1 MNKASHIVTTV
12 TLMLSLSTL
21 VSIGQAEEPKT
32 LPATSSAAFVPS
44 AERGKGIFKS
54 LCAHCHHITYDE
66 SRIGAP
72 GLKGVLERHD
82 TSWLNHW
89 IRSPEAFAKVDETA
103 KDLITSNK
111 FGLAMPTLPAMHDD
125 NKRADVIAYLKTL
138 Q

>member
-1 MNKASHIVTTV
+1 MNTASHIVTTV
-12 TLMLSLSTL
+12 TIMLSLSSL
-21 VSIGQAEEPKT
+21 VSVSKAEEST
-32 LPATSSAAFVPS
+32 VIPAVSSAAFVPS
-44 AERGKGIFKS
+44 AERGKGVFKS

-72 GLKGVLERHD
+72 GLKGVLERHSE
-82 TSWLNHW
+82 SWLNHW

-103 KDLITSNK
+103 KDLIESNK

>member
-1 MNKASHIVTTV
+1 MNAAPLIVTTV
-12 TLMLSLSTL
+12 AIMLSLSSL
-21 VSIGQAEEPKT
+21 VSVGTAEESDV
-32 LPATSSAAFVPS
+32 LPAVSSAAFTPS

-72 GLKGVLERHD
+72 GLKGVLERHSE
-82 TSWLNHW
+82 SWLNHW
-89 IRSPEAFAKVDETA
+89 IRSPETFAKVDEAA
-103 KDLITSNK
+103 KNLIESNK

-125 NKRADVIAYLKTL
+125 DKRADVIAYLKTL